1 MRRRDWGDNGQKE
14 DSRDMRGSKE
24 RDLSMMSIVCDDAD
38 ADASGDTD
46 AGGVADA
53 SGDADDAAWL

>member
-38 ADASGDTD
+38 ADA
-46 AGGVADA
+46 DA
-53 SGDADDAAWL
+53 SGDADDGA